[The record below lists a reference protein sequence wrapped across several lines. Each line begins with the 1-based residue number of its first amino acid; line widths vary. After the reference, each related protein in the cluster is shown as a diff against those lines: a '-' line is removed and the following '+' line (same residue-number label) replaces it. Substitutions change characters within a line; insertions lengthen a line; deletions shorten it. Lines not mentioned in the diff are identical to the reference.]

1 MDPDELTTAQAARIL
16 GVDRSAMSRLKPDRL
31 RYRTT
36 PGGHR
41 RYHRSDVEAL
51 KADMDRGL
59 SGGPRQS
66 MEQRVSS
73 LEQRVDKLEGDRA

>member
-1 MDPDELTTAQAARIL
+1 
-16 GVDRSAMSRLKPDRL
+16 
-31 RYRTT
+31 
-36 PGGHR
+36 
-41 RYHRSDVEAL
+41 
-51 KADMDRGL
+51 MDRGL